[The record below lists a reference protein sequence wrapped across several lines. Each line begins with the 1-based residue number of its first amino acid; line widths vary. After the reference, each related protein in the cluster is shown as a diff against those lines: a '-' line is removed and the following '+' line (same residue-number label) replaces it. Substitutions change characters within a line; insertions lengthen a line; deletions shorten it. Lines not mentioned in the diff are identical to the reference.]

1 MYVKRW
7 QRVIGQLE
15 RQLKVQGCYAFIRK
29 SCSDKL
35 TSSKDKKPLSLSRR
49 AARCHGT
56 GADGCV
62 CPVTLILISQ
72 GGERGQRVKKTE
84 VDRGWLERS
93 DRTELEGEHRPDA
106 HTQTHTHK
114 HTPVSARRDEIYSY
128 LPHPAENDTHVK
140 QAQAAILRQDEL
152 HIEDTVI

>member
-72 GGERGQRVKKTE
+72 GGERAELNKTE
-84 VDRGWLERS
+84 ADRGWLERS
-93 DRTELEGEHRPDA
+93 DRTARRR
-106 HTQTHTHK
+106 TQTRRTHTDTHN